1 MYEAVTHGVRVR
13 VTPQYREE
21 DSSPDEGRYVWAYTI
36 DIVNEGHE
44 AVQLHTRHWRI
55 TDATGHT
62 EEVRGPGVVGQ
73 TPVLE
78 PGASFRYTSGC
89 PLTTP
94 SGIMVGSY
102 QMTTEAGKRIDV
114 AVPAFSLDSPH
125 TKRSVN

>member
-1 MYEAVTHGVRVR
+1 MYESVTHGVRVR
-13 VTPQYREE
+13 VTPQYLEE
-21 DSSPDEGRYVWAYTI
+21 ESSPDDDRYVWAYTI
-36 DIVNEGHE
+36 DIVNEGSE
-44 AVQLHTRHWRI
+44 TVQLRTRHWRI
-55 TDATGHT
+55 TDATGRT

-102 QMTTEAGKRIDV
+102 QMTTEAGERIDV
-114 AVPAFSLDSPH
+114 KVPAFSLDSPH
-125 TKRSVN
+125 TTRSLN